1 MSGKNGL
8 RFAPGHTHRGRSSP
22 AVLTATGI
30 VQRAKT
36 AAVATDDTN
45 HIAACNEH
53 ANALLGCDVH
63 GCQAGRRLYR
73 TLEARDSFGNLLFD
87 CHLAFI
93 EVLSQGE
100 AVKNFEIQVTQTS
113 GRVARVAVSVVIVLG
128 EEDEGEAY
136 VYFLEPVL
144 RRRRADEAIERLL
157 SNPKTASVTLGER
170 TGGKPSEP
178 LLTPRQLYI
187 LQLLANGLSDEE
199 IASSECISIH
209 TVRNHIRAI
218 LSALDVRNRAQ
229 AVARAFRER
238 LI

>member
-1 MSGKNGL
+1 MTGKNGL
-8 RFAPGHTHRGRSSP
+8 RLAPGHPHRKRDPPS
-22 AVLTATGI
+22 VLTATGI

-36 AAVATDDTN
+36 AAVATDGTN
-45 HIAACNEH
+45 RIAACNKH
-53 ANALLGCDVH
+53 AKALLGCDVH
-63 GCQAGRRLYR
+63 GCQAGNRLYS
-73 TLEARDSFGNLLFD
+73 TLQARDSFGNLLFD

-100 AVKNFEIQVTQTS
+100 AVKNFEIQVTRPS
-113 GRVARVAVSVVIVLG
+113 GQVVRVAVSVVIVLG

-136 VYFLEPVL
+136 VYFLKPVL

-157 SNPKTASVTLGER
+157 SDPKKASVTLGARSEE
-170 TGGKPSEP
+170 GSQPS
-178 LLTPRQLYI
+178 LTPRQLNI
-187 LQLLANGLSDEE
+187 LELLADGLSDKE

-218 LSALDVRNRAQ
+218 LSALDVSNRAQ